1 MHVTIDGKTVPLT
14 HTAGGYEAVTEINGE
29 KFIVHATVT
38 SMTPRAA
45 TPAKA
50 RFVNA

>member
-29 KFIVHATVT
+29 RYLIHAT
-38 SMTPRAA
+38 MTKVGRRAVS
-45 TPAKA
+45 PAKA
-50 RFVNA
+50 VFAAT